1 MKSPS
6 VDELM
11 RDIQFGPDIKLDAF
25 AFNGRRG
32 FMQYFGGDS
41 RDEHL
46 VGFGNGVLLNERGA
60 NDYRAITEFSEVPER
75 DRDIDSKLGKG
86 IGPRFCTT
94 REGVDMRLA
103 PAGAQLGVFALN
115 LAGLNVLDLRDEQRD
130 PFRQIASHALVLLHS
145 RLRGVEPAANRVN
158 RLYGGADVV
167 IRRQPPGAKL
177 KNASRGQRNPDGVS
191 QAFMLV
197 RNPTLIIRRIG
208 TVVV

>member
-1 MKSPS
+1 MSSSPLR
-6 VDELM
+6 EIM
-11 RDIQFGPDIKLDAF
+11 RGISFAPGVKDIDFVFDPL
-25 AFNGRRG
+25 RG
-32 FMQYFGGDS
+32 FMRYTGGEGVS
-41 RDEHL
+41 EHL
-46 VGFGNGVLLNERGA
+46 VGFGNGVLLNETGA
-60 NDYRAITEFSEVPER
+60 NDYRAITEFSEVPEE
-75 DRDIDSKLGKG
+75 DRKIDSVLGKG
-86 IGPRFCTT
+86 IGPRIYTT

-115 LAGLNVLDLRDEQRD
+115 LAGLNVLDLRDEQKD